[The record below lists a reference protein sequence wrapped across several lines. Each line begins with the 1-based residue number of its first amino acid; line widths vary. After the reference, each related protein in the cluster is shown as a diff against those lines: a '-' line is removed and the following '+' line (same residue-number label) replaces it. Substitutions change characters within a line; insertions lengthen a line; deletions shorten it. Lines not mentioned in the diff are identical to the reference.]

1 MQKVSIT
8 IENDLNKS
16 KTQTYI
22 VPVTEVFEGESLEKA
37 GGFAM
42 KLAYDTIT
50 SQYDAPRVTIA
61 DVVLT
66 EAQSKKFKLN
76 FLNFRVEFP
85 KIRESILAELAL
97 TSEEAGIDYIRRTDI
112 HGVFKNQ
119 SKFSAEQVA
128 AQAKERLRVVSDV
141 TRWIKA
147 DAVDSVVPTEVAER
161 RVMLAEAAK
170 QNRIA
175 AKVS

>member
-1 MQKVSIT
+1 MQKVSIL
-8 IENDLNKS
+8 IENDLSKS

-22 VPVTEVFEGESLEKA
+22 APVQEVFEGESLEKA
-37 GGFAM
+37 VGFAM
-42 KLAYDTIT
+42 KLAFDTIT

-97 TSEEAGIDYIRRTDI
+97 TSEEAGIDYMRRTDI
-112 HGVFKNQ
+112 NGVFKNQ

-128 AQAKERLRVVSDV
+128 AQAKERLRVVSDL
-141 TRWIKA
+141 TRWVKA
-147 DAVDSVVPTEVAER
+147 DAVDSVVPENVAQR
-161 RVMLAEAAK
+161 RAMLAEAAK
-170 QNRIA
+170 QKRIA

>member
-1 MQKVSIT
+1 MQKVSIV

-22 VPVTEVFEGESLEKA
+22 VPVTEVFEGETLEKA
-37 GGFAM
+37 VGFAM

-76 FLNFRVEFP
+76 FLNFRVEFG

-97 TSEEAGIDYIRRTDI
+97 TSDEAGIDYIRRTDI
-112 HGVFKNQ
+112 NGVFKNQ

-128 AQAKERLRVVSDV
+128 AQAKERLRVINDL
-141 TRWIKA
+141 TRWVKE
-147 DAVDSVVPTEVAER
+147 DAVNSAVPKEVQER
-161 RVMLAEAAK
+161 RAMLAEAAK
-170 QNRIA
+170 QKRIA